1 MIFQISIPD
10 LKKPPAFKFPERCV
24 NCGGAQAEILSLTFH
39 TGVQFRGKPV
49 RIDLKVPMCKT
60 CADKERGI
68 GKVTF
73 IPFLIVGFIFGAIAF
88 VPAMLV
94 APQGADPQTAGFP
107 FVFGG
112 LVGLIVGS
120 ILGTVA
126 EVIIRPLAVAYY
138 GRLIT
143 RRPLTVFAL
152 FSETDELLGLSG
164 RLFRDKKIL
173 RLEFESEEIA
183 QEFAILNQLEIQ

>member
-1 MIFQISIPD
+1 
-10 LKKPPAFKFPERCV
+10 
-24 NCGGAQAEILSLTFH
+24 
-39 TGVQFRGKPV
+39 
-49 RIDLKVPMCKT
+49 MCKT

-143 RRPLTVFAL
+143 RRLLTVFAL

-164 RLFRDKKIL
+164 RLFRDKKVL